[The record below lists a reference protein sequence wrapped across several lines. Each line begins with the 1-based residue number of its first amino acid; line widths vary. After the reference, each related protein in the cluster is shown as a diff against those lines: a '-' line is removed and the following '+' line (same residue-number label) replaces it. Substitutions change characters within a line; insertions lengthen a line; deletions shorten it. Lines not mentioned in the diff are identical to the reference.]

1 MKSFT
6 SEPSRNI
13 TGYEAVRAAGKDFET
28 YSSNLQGDRDVRD
41 YPQLPLEVDPPDHT
55 AYRHAIQPLFLRP
68 KLESHL
74 DQFKSEARQVLLTAQ
89 SAESEIDVYNEISL
103 PFVIGCLS
111 VIYNRPQDRDEWAS
125 WGPDVWTAASPERSG
140 VTLHNYLARVWAEPA
155 GKDDVWSFIKQSR
168 PKGDALT
175 EVEFSGYASVLLAG
189 GRDTVIKLISGLVWH
204 LLKSKEDLERVKRD
218 PELFR
223 PLINELLR
231 FLSPLP
237 AIERVKPSEFQ
248 EQNPTYYRLHFASA
262 NYDVDVWANPQVVD
276 IDRGRQP
283 HLAFGYGP
291 HSCIGMNLAEYEA
304 RAFLS
309 VFLEMADYFELLGYE
324 LEWEEVEGTEFLK
337 DLKSLRIGVTG
348 S

>member
-6 SEPSRNI
+6 SEPSFNI
-13 TGYEAVRAAGKDFET
+13 TGYESVRAAGKDFET
-28 YSSNLQGDRDVRD
+28 YSSKLQGDRDVRD

-74 DQFKSEARQVLLTAQ
+74 KDFTTEARQVLLRARA
-89 SAESEIDVYNEISL
+89 SGYVIDVYNEISL

-111 VIYNRPQDRDEWAS
+111 IIYNRPQDRDEWAS

-140 VTLHNYLARVWAEPA
+140 ETLHNYLAKVWAEPLDR
-155 GKDDVWSFIKQSR
+155 DDVWSFIKQSR
-168 PKGDALT
+168 PTGEALT
-175 EVEFSGYASVLLAG
+175 ELEFKGYASVLLAG

-204 LLKSKEDLERVKRD
+204 LLRSKDDLQRVRQD
-218 PELFR
+218 SDLFK

-237 AIERVKPSEFQ
+237 AIERVKPSEFRPA
-248 EQNPTYYRLHFASA
+248 NPSYYRLHFASA
-262 NYDVDVWANPQVVD
+262 NYDPDVWSNPQVVD

-291 HSCIGMNLAEYEA
+291 HACIGMNLAEYEA
-304 RAFLS
+304 RAFLLAF
-309 VFLEMADYFELLGYE
+309 VEVADQFKLVDFD
-324 LEWEEVEGTEFLK
+324 LEWDEVEGTTYLRDLR
-337 DLKSLRIGVTG
+337 DLKLSVSG